1 MTRQEAIQELQ
12 NCKGLIQQDGQD
24 YLDDRDIPIL
34 DMAIESLSAEA
45 VQGEWISNHDGSWN
59 CSECGLRVFVYAKG
73 NFCPNCG
80 AKMTKGGDNNESIP
94 DWQKEI
100 EEEYE
105 WLHWDIR

>member
-1 MTRQEAIQELQ
+1 MTREEAITRLKNIVWLFGSSEREQ
-12 NCKGLIQQDGQD
+12 NIQA
-24 YLDDRDIPIL
+24 II
-34 DMAIESLSAEA
+34 MAVDALSAEA